1 MTIQDNNKIDLE
13 NYLIDNMS
21 DELYETYSD
30 ILEYMTVVNS
40 NDTNKLFIN
49 ILESYISWFSGEL
62 DKYEVT
68 VDDYMVFLKDLAVSF
83 LDFYGIIINESE
95 ITISEIRQLIE
106 IVKICENDVGEIGYI
121 LEELLSCDQD
131 SFGFLTSVLQEF
143 TIIEECR
150 IMEIVENTTEKIRNS
165 ILEKLMDINYSDDD
179 DD

>member
-1 MTIQDNNKIDLE
+1 MIIQDNNKTDLE

-30 ILEYMTVVNS
+30 ILEHMTVVNS
-40 NDTNKLFIN
+40 NNTNKLFIN
-49 ILESYISWFSGEL
+49 IMESYKSWFSGEL
-62 DKYEVT
+62 NNYGVT
-68 VDDYMVFLKDLAVSF
+68 VDDYVIFLKDLAVSF

-106 IVKICENDVGEIGYI
+106 IVKICENDVGEIGCV

-143 TIIEECR
+143 TTIEECR
-150 IMEIVENTTEKIRNS
+150 IMEIIENTTEKIRNS
-165 ILEKLMDINYSDDD
+165 VLEKLMNINYSDDD
-179 DD
+179 D